1 MSWHNVNVF
10 NLIAAVCSLLL
21 VVYAWLM
28 FLPMFEGLS
37 QYDEVRNIIIVL
49 SIALIVISV
58 FQLYVAICGR
68 EEKQEEQSSETET
81 K

>member
-1 MSWHNVNVF
+1 
-10 NLIAAVCSLLL
+10 
-21 VVYAWLM
+21 M

-49 SIALIVISV
+49 SIALIAISV
-58 FQLYVAICGR
+58 FQLYVAIWGR